1 MADILNL
8 TDEQL
13 PAVNPWFNIGNKLW
27 DEPEPL
33 ENNHEVHFPLM
44 SKNMQKEN
52 LLQFIQWQIQNSHK
66 CNQVEEYIFW
76 QIMELFCHQN
86 GKVMMCE
93 VASLLLK
100 VYDLL
105 QKKPVEVRNVQTLKE
120 WCLPLARLLCSA
132 APDDKQRE
140 AVIKMGD
147 DLASRK
153 LTFAAHICYVV
164 AKVELGSRGQ
174 FELIG
179 CDRLPYGMLA
189 LFEPFLR
196 TETYEYVL
204 WLTSGKAQPSFQIF
218 KYLLAS
224 RMAYLYAPER
234 AIKYCEVIARAVVTF
249 PDRTT
254 RSFTE
259 QLVLLSCKLQNEDA
273 EEPEWLLE
281 LKQLHRTKLAS
292 ANVSDDPEQHMTST
306 SQTFRA
312 SEIQQSEGC
321 LLNENISELQ
331 CPDSEHYADLEA
343 LLSLRYQLGELL
355 RSGHFGFV
363 FKAVRIADK
372 KKVAV
377 KVVTKYIPL
386 TTTKMPGVSE
396 ELPTEVALMMMASK
410 PPVCSNIVELLEWF
424 DMGSEF
430 VMILERPSP
439 CMDLVEFQKL
449 QKGFLSE
456 SQARD
461 IMVQVIRAARHCRDR
476 GVFHCDIRAENLI
489 INPDTLEVKLIDFGC
504 GELLKDTTYKYYYGT
519 MYFAPPE
526 WLYGDKYMAVPAT
539 IWGLG
544 VLLFHLLTGEFPFE
558 GLLSLNYGYLKVPPD
573 LSPECFHL
581 LMWCLDVNPETRPS
595 FEHLL
600 RHEWFTGTVQD
611 KVQVRQ

>member
-1 MADILNL
+1 M
-8 TDEQL
+8 TSRE
-13 PAVNPWFNIGNKLW
+13 KL
-27 DEPEPL
+27 
-33 ENNHEVHFPLM
+33 
-44 SKNMQKEN
+44 
-52 LLQFIQWQIQNSHK
+52 
-66 CNQVEEYIFW
+66 
-76 QIMELFCHQN
+76 
-86 GKVMMCE
+86 
-93 VASLLLK
+93 
-100 VYDLL
+100 
-105 QKKPVEVRNVQTLKE
+105 
-120 WCLPLARLLCSA
+120 
-132 APDDKQRE
+132 
-140 AVIKMGD
+140 KMGD

-153 LTFAAHICYVV
+153 LTFATHICYVV
-164 AKVELGSRGQ
+164 AEVELGSRRQ

-234 AIKYCEVIARAVVTF
+234 AIKYCE
-249 PDRTT
+249 
-254 RSFTE
+254 
-259 QLVLLSCKLQNEDA
+259 LSCKLQNEDA

-281 LKQLHRTKLAS
+281 LKQLHRTKLAN
-292 ANVSDDPEQHMTST
+292 ANVSDDPEQYMTST

-331 CPDSEHYADLEA
+331 CPDSEQYADLEA

-363 FKAVRIADK
+363 YKAIWDV
-372 KKVAV
+372 VAQWLSLDV
-377 KVVTKYIPL
+377 F
-386 TTTKMPGVSE
+386 
-396 ELPTEVALMMMASK
+396 
-410 PPVCSNIVELLEWF
+410 CSNIVELLEWF
-424 DMGSEF
+424 DMGSQF

-439 CMDLVEFQKL
+439 CMDLMEFQKL

-461 IMVQVIRAARHCRDR
+461 IMVQVIQAARHCCDH
-476 GVFHCDIRAENLI
+476 GVFHCDISAENLI

-526 WLYGDKYMAVPAT
+526 WL
-539 IWGLG
+539 
-544 VLLFHLLTGEFPFE
+544 GEIPFE

-573 LSPECFHL
+573 LSPDCFHL
-581 LMWCLDVNPETRPS
+581 IMWCLDVNPETRPT
-595 FEHLL
+595 FEHLH

-611 KVQVRQ
+611 NVQVRQ